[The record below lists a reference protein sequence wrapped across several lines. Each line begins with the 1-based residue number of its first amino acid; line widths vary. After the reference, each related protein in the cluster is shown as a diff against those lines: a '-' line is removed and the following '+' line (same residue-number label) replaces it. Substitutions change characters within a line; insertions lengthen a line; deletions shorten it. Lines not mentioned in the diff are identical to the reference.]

1 MVSFINEHWDMFNN
15 KRLLE
20 IGSGTGVLAI
30 YFKLKGFEIIT
41 SDYNDPEI
49 EENIKF
55 NCNLNGIDPSSL
67 THIRHSWGTS
77 FPKEYL
83 NSYDLVV
90 ANDIFLYDK
99 EYGNLINTF
108 EQLLHN
114 PQIICVIHWNRRIEE
129 FSKFFKLAN
138 ERNLLMTSI
147 APGVY
152 VLKTN
157 QPK

>member
-1 MVSFINEHWDMFNN
+1 MVAFINEHWDMFNN
-15 KRLLE
+15 KKLLE

-55 NCNLNGIDPSSL
+55 NCSLNGIDPSSV
-67 THIRHSWGTS
+67 THIRHSWGNE

-83 NSYDLVV
+83 NSFDLVV

-99 EYGNLINTF
+99 EYSNLITTF
-108 EQLLHN
+108 EQLLQK
-114 PQIICVIHWNRRIEE
+114 PSVTCIIHWNRRIEE
-129 FSKFFKLAN
+129 FSKFFALAK
-138 ERNLLMTSI
+138 ERNLSMVNF
-147 APGVY
+147 APGIY
-152 VLKTN
+152 VLK
-157 QPK
+157 KEI